1 MTRDELV
8 KKVTNAIEEMPH
20 WDLDQER
27 VARVAIDIVLE
38 EAAKVAERM
47 LVYADTTSEADKAIP
62 AAIRAL
68 GKDER

>member
-8 KKVTNAIEEMPH
+8 EKVALEIISAGYNPATAPDIA
-20 WDLDQER
+20 Q
-27 VARVAIDIVLE
+27 VAIDIVLE

>member
-8 KKVTNAIEEMPH
+8 EKVAQGMPGDLYEMNVEAAKFAIA
-20 WDLDQER
+20 
-27 VARVAIDIVLE
+27 VVLE

-47 LVYADTTSEADKAIP
+47 LVYANTLAEADETVA